1 MKPAPSLELSYA
13 EQALE
18 YFYTR
23 TYGGHYGARIGS
35 ILLVA
40 GVSIYFHIISIPV
53 AAVWLCAYAGC
64 ELTII
69 LWWRRVEPTLGALTD
84 TDAFRR
90 HDQLIR
96 FCAMTTST
104 AAIPFLLNP
113 HPTQIA
119 AVVSVLMG
127 AGIVMI
133 IAAQHSMSDKMFFWT
148 APVPAAAIAV
158 NMIHFDH
165 GLNGWIM
172 AALSLCFVYNARQLQ
187 AANTAAEM
195 AMVMSQ
201 VDADRASKA
210 KSTFL
215 ATISHEIRTPLNGV
229 LGMAQVMRLD
239 ELSPVQ
245 SERLDVVQRS
255 GEALLALLNDV
266 LDMSKIEAGR
276 IELELTD
283 FDLARVIDAA
293 CEAFAALTAD
303 KGVALTYTGEAAQ
316 GLFRGDPTRVRQI
329 VFNLLSNAAKFT
341 ERGQVSVTAARTDA
355 GLRLTVSDTGIGMTT
370 EAVVRLFEKFSQADA
385 STTRRFGGSGLGLSI
400 CRELCSLMGG
410 TIAVESAPGEGS
422 TFTVELP
429 LLYVGPAAPASQAGL
444 TNPGASAEFLDQPLR
459 ILVAEDNQTNQL
471 VLRSLLQFAGNIEV
485 EMVGDGALA
494 VEAWETGTWDLILM
508 DVNMPFM
515 DGVTA
520 TRRIRS
526 LEVEGARPRI
536 PIIALTANAMTHQVA
551 EYRSA
556 GMDGHVAKPV
566 DAAKLFQAMEDALG
580 EGDGRD
586 NQPPAALEGSV
597 SSGAETQRHRRDAKM

>member
-1 MKPAPSLELSYA
+1 MKRAPTLELSYA
-13 EQALE
+13 ELALE

-23 TYGGHYGARIGS
+23 TYGGHYAARIGS

-40 GVSIYFHIISIPV
+40 GVSIFFHIISIPV

-64 ELTII
+64 ELII
-69 LWWRRVEPTLGALTD
+69 TRWWRRVEPTLGALTD
-84 TDAFRR
+84 ADAFRR

-104 AAIPFLLNP
+104 AAIPFLINP

-127 AGIVMI
+127 AGIVMV

-158 NMIHFDH
+158 NMVHFGH

-187 AANTAAEM
+187 AANNAAEA
-195 AMVMSQ
+195 AMVKSQ

-283 FDLARVIDAA
+283 FDLGRTIGAA
-293 CEAFAALTAD
+293 CEAFGALTAD
-303 KGVALTYTGEAAQ
+303 KGVALTYAGEAAR

-341 ERGQVSVTAARTDA
+341 ERGQISVTATRIGA
-355 GLRLTVSDTGIGMTT
+355 GVRLTVSDTGIGMSA
-370 EAVVRLFEKFSQADA
+370 EALGRMFEKFSQADA
-385 STTRRFGGSGLGLSI
+385 STTRGFGGTGLGLSI
-400 CRELCSLMGG
+400 CRELSSLMGG

-429 LLYVGPAAPASQAGL
+429 LRYVGPSAPPSRAALA
-444 TNPGASAEFLDQPLR
+444 NPGAPLESRGQPLR

-471 VLRSLLQFAGNIEV
+471 VLRSLLQFVGNIEV
-485 EMVGDGALA
+485 EMVGDGSLA
-494 VEAWETGTWDLILM
+494 VETWQVGTWDLVLM
-508 DVNMPFM
+508 DVNMPVM
-515 DGVTA
+515 DGVDA

-526 LEVEGARPRI
+526 LEIEGGRPRI

-551 EYRSA
+551 EYRAA
-556 GMDGHVAKPV
+556 GMDGHVAKPI
-566 DAAKLFQAMEDALG
+566 DAAKLFQALEDALG
-580 EGDGRD
+580 GETVGQDD
-586 NQPPAALEGSV
+586 QPLVALEV
-597 SSGAETQRHRRDAKM
+597 